1 MVIILN
7 EGLLNTYKDASKVMN
22 HAVYHKTP
30 IKTLARSVAT
40 IGGALAG
47 RWAGRQLVSRR
58 AGESDEDFKAR
69 RRTAGNI
76 GLLAGASLGYSRR
89 RYKEG
94 QATVAAD
101 NAKLNLHN
109 TGTKIN
115 NAIHNTGN
123 KISNAMHGMSNN
135 VSRSVPL

>member
-30 IKTLARSVAT
+30 IKTLARSAAT

-47 RWAGRQLVSRR
+47 RWAGRHLVSRR

>member
-1 MVIILN
+1 MVILN

-30 IKTLARSVAT
+30 IKTLARSAAT

-89 RYKEG
+89 RYKER

-109 TGTKIN
+109 TG
-115 NAIHNTGN
+115 N
-123 KISNAMHGMSNN
+123 KISNAIHGMSNN

>member
-1 MVIILN
+1 MVILN

-30 IKTLARSVAT
+30 IKTLARSAAT

-94 QATVAAD
+94 QASVDAA

-115 NAIHNTGN
+115 NAMHNTGN
-123 KISNAMHGMSNN
+123 KISNAIHGMSNN

>member
-1 MVIILN
+1 MVILN

-30 IKTLARSVAT
+30 IKTLARSAAT

-47 RWAGRQLVSRR
+47 RWAGRQLVSKR

-69 RRTAGNI
+69 RKTAGHM

-94 QATVAAD
+94 QATEAAAK
-101 NAKLNLHN
+101 AKLNLN
-109 TGTKIN
+109 RSGKN
-115 NAIHNTGN
+115 EVKNAIYGATDS
-123 KISNAMHGMSNN
+123 IA
-135 VSRSVPL
+135 RSVPL